1 MERVLQKLNWM
12 NLRKLVPADIDT
24 AILPVGTVEAHGS
37 ACVGTD
43 NIIPETI
50 AEGIAEKLNALIA
63 PTINYGIT
71 KSLYRYPGGFTIKP
85 SVFRSYVRDVL
96 DSLADSGFKNVILLN
111 GHGGN
116 NSDLKALAYEFHRE
130 RKVNICVIHW
140 WELCGPMTRE
150 FFGNDGGHAGVNET
164 AMVQAVDPALADEK
178 MHDDDLAYYFRP
190 GADVYPVPGSILLYN
205 EGEGYPN
212 FDVDQARQYREK
224 VVQTVGDFTASVIER
239 WRKFGL

>member
-1 MERVLQKLNWM
+1 
-12 NLRKLVPADIDT
+12 
-24 AILPVGTVEAHGS
+24 
-37 ACVGTD
+37 
-43 NIIPETI
+43 
-50 AEGIAEKLNALIA
+50 
-63 PTINYGIT
+63 
-71 KSLYRYPGGFTIKP
+71 
-85 SVFRSYVRDVL
+85 
-96 DSLADSGFKNVILLN
+96 
-111 GHGGN
+111 
-116 NSDLKALAYEFHRE
+116 
-130 RKVNICVIHW
+130 
-140 WELCGPMTRE
+140 MTRE